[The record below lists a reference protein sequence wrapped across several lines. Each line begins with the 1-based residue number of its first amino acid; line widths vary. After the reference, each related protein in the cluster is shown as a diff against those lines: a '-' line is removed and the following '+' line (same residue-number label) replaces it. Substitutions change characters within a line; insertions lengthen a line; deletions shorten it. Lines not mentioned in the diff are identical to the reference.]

1 MELFIWQNLI
11 LYVYMFFSLI
21 SSFFKLKIVL
31 KVFFYQLT
39 RDYIDEMV
47 PVIPET
53 KQYIKGYYVF

>member
-31 KVFFYQLT
+31 IVFFYQLT